1 MLQQVLNILVIEDN
15 PGDYVLVREYL
26 EEGFNTSKVLHAIS
40 IETARPILQET
51 HVDVV
56 LLDLTLPD
64 GMGIESFHAIHN
76 IAPLVPI
83 IILTGIGDRDI
94 ALESVKYGA
103 QDYIVKDD
111 SNPMVLQKSI
121 RYGIERSKVLDHL
134 KKSEEQYK
142 FLFQNNPLPMWAFDK
157 QEGKFIMVNGAAIT
171 QYGYTEDEFLRMT
184 IHDIEVLD
192 ETGEAVSDSFLKRSS
207 LTKNYSSDLK
217 HRKKDGEIIDV
228 EMRTHSIVLEG
239 EKAYLAV
246 LHDVTERNRA
256 KEQLRQSEQMFRTI
270 SENFPNGAVAI
281 LDNDLKVQY
290 IAGKEFPVPGVD
302 ALHFKDQL
310 YYIHFT
316 TPNRDE
322 LQRHLLEVFQG
333 ESTVF
338 EASHGQQNYMI
349 SGVPLRAMDGTIN
362 RILIASQNI
371 TAQKRNEAEKEML
384 IEELTQNNSDLR
396 QFSYITSHNLRA
408 PLSNLLGIIKLLDT
422 SEVTDPMT
430 SLLLKNFEECTLQL
444 NDTVNDLINVLIIKN
459 NVNAKKERLDLAKI
473 FDRVISSIQT
483 TLETSEMKVHTNFE
497 EACEVD
503 FNRTY
508 LESILLNLLTNAVKY
523 KSPKRKPE
531 INIYTKKMTDG
542 SVKLFF
548 GDNGLGIDLKRYKD
562 RIFGLYQRFHDH
574 ADSKGL
580 GLYIVNSQIRVM
592 GGEID
597 IESEVDKGT
606 TFIITFKNENIL

>member
-1 MLQQVLNILVIEDN
+1 MLKQNLNILVIEDN
-15 PGDYVLVREYL
+15 MGDFVLVHEYL
-26 EEGFNTSKVLHAIS
+26 GEAFSKATILHATS
-40 IETARPILQET
+40 IADATELLKSNHP
-51 HVDVV
+51 DVI

-64 GMGIESFHAIHN
+64 GMGIESFHAIHQ
-76 IAPLVPI
+76 IAPLVPV
-83 IILTGIGDRDI
+83 IILTGIGDREI
-94 ALESVKYGA
+94 ALESVKFGA

-111 SNPMVLQKSI
+111 SSPHVLEKSI
-121 RYGIERSKVLDHL
+121 GYGIERSKVLDHL
-134 KKSEEQYK
+134 KRSEEQYK

-157 QEGKFIMVNGAAIT
+157 VDGDFLMVNDAAIR
-171 QYGYTEDEFLRMT
+171 QYGYSEEEFMKMS
-184 IHDIEVLD
+184 IHDIEVTD
-192 ETGEAVSDSFLKRSS
+192 EDGEYVSESFLKRSS

-217 HRKKDGEIIDV
+217 HRKKSGSIIDI
-228 EMRTHSIVLEG
+228 EMRTHSIILEG
-239 EKAYLAV
+239 VKAYLAV

-270 SENFPNGAVAI
+270 SENFPNGVVAI
-281 LDNDLKVQY
+281 LDRDLKVQY
-290 IAGKEFPVPGVD
+290 IAGKELPVAGVD
-302 ALHFKDQL
+302 TSYFKNKAYALHFTSPDRQL
-310 YYIHFT
+310 I
-316 TPNRDE
+316 E
-322 LQRHLLEVFQG
+322 EKLLSVFEG
-333 ESTVF
+333 SSVVF
-338 EASHGQQNYMI
+338 EASHVLQSYMI
-349 SGVPLRAMDGTIN
+349 SAVPLTEADDSIN
-362 RILIASQNI
+362 KILIASQNI
-371 TAQKRNEAEKEML
+371 TAQKRSQSEKELL

-422 SEVTDPMT
+422 SEVKDPMT

-459 NVNAKKERLDLAKI
+459 NVNAKKERLDIKKI

-483 TLETSEMKVHTNFE
+483 TLDTSDVTVDANFD
-497 EACEVD
+497 EAYEVD

-531 INIYTKKMTDG
+531 IHIYTKTGRDN
-542 SVKLFF
+542 SVKLYFA
-548 GDNGLGIDLKRYKD
+548 DNGLGIDLKRYKD

-592 GGEID
+592 GGEIEV
-597 IESEVDKGT
+597 ESEVDKGT
-606 TFIITFKNENIL
+606 TFIITFKNENQL